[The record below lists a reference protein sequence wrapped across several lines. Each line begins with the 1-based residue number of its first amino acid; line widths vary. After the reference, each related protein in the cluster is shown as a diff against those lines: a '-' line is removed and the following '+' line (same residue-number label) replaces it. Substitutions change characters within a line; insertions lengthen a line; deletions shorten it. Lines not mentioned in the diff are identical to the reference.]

1 MLLFPMSPSNQIEPR
16 CRWNGLSPL
25 PIWVK
30 LNTDGSV
37 CGNSKLAGGGGVLL
51 GITSVIMAEQWPLK
65 DGLSLAMHLDF
76 NNINAEVDV
85 DMLVYM
91 LSNLSFKNLM
101 LEPHL
106 NDCGNL
112 MMTFIA
118 QCHVFIGNL
127 IDVLTTWLKWG
138 LCKELISSF
147 CMIYCLWWKMC

>member
-1 MLLFPMSPSNQIEPR
+1 M
-16 CRWNGLSPL
+16 
-25 PIWVK
+25 K

-85 DMLVYM
+85 DML
-91 LSNLSFKNLM
+91 SNLSSKNLM
-101 LEPHL
+101 LEPLL

-112 MMTFIA
+112 TRTFIA
-118 QCHVFIGNL
+118 
-127 IDVLTTWLKWG
+127 
-138 LCKELISSF
+138 
-147 CMIYCLWWKMC
+147 